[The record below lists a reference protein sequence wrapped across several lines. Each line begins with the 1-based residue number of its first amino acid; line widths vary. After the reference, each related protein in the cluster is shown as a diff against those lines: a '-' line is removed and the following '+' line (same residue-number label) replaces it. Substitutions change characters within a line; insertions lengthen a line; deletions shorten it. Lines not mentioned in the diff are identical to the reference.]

1 VHSTTTVAEVLAL
14 RQAGLGARRIA
25 RQTTLPLGTVR
36 DWLEGRLP
44 KHFRSFDRCDPVV
57 PSCVDCGHPSHR
69 FDDLPPEYVYLLGLY
84 LGDGCISR
92 HARNVFRLRV
102 FLDLK
107 YPEIVNDC
115 EAAMR
120 LVAPRSSVHRIMRR
134 GGAATVPEVPPGDP
148 RLRPAR

>member
-1 VHSTTTVAEVLAL
+1 
-14 RQAGLGARRIA
+14 
-25 RQTTLPLGTVR
+25 
-36 DWLEGRLP
+36 
-44 KHFRSFDRCDPVV
+44 
-57 PSCVDCGHPSHR
+57 
-69 FDDLPPEYVYLLGLY
+69 
-84 LGDGCISR
+84 
-92 HARNVFRLRV
+92 VFRLRV